1 MQGVAIQLSAHKTI
15 PHKPAI
21 AINVTLSRAIA
32 ERRSREKPWGGATGA
47 EFTRLSY
54 GKGTIALGYNV
65 GVHG

>member
-1 MQGVAIQLSAHKTI
+1 VAIQLSAHKTI

-32 ERRSREKPWGGATGA
+32 ERRSREKPCGGGGATGA